1 MSSNKATN
9 PKQSRTKK
17 AKDAPRRPLSAYN
30 LYFKYQRAL
39 LLVDSEDD
47 DQPTQQAPIVIG
59 GSYSAMLATT
69 DHTVVQPFE
78 GSRARQGRRE
88 HRRTHGKVGFAELA
102 RQIGQKW
109 RSLDEAERQ
118 PFVEQARV
126 EKERYQ
132 EEVRRYRE
140 RKAMNVDDTEET
152 KSNEH
157 SPTGHRA
164 AASQED
170 ESHEDDLSQKG
181 SDAMDALDDIEPIC
195 IFPPVPSHSSNTA
208 A

>member
-1 MSSNKATN
+1 MSNKAAN
-9 PKQSRTKK
+9 KKQSRTKK

-30 LYFKYQRAL
+30 LYFKYQRGL
-39 LLVDSEDD
+39 LLVGDDDD
-47 DQPTQQAPIVIG
+47 DQPTQQTPIVIG

-152 KSNEH
+152 KSNGQ
-157 SPTGHRA
+157 SPTELFTTATQRA
-164 AASQED
+164 EI
-170 ESHEDDLSQKG
+170 HEEQSSQKG
-181 SDAMDALDDIEPIC
+181 SDGMDALDDIEPIC
-195 IFPPVPSHSSNTA
+195 IFPPVPSHSSNA
-208 A
+208 AA